1 MIYLRYIYQKSGLPE
16 PAGLGLQIND
26 DAPVQQ
32 DVLDEFSLAFPNAVV
47 RKSSAED
54 GQADVLI
61 LALREEPGWLGQV
74 KWGRPNLPRARL
86 GLGFFNISERTLI
99 LIPRDR
105 FYSSMLDSGL
115 ALLLGTVIGLCLK
128 VPVRVWKQA

>member
-1 MIYLRYIYQKSGLPE
+1 MIYLQYIYQKSGLPE
-16 PAGLGLQIND
+16 PARLGLQID
-26 DAPVQQ
+26 DDGPVQQ
-32 DVLDEFSLAFPNAVV
+32 DVLDEFSQAFPKAAV

-61 LALREEPGWLGQV
+61 LTFRVEPGWYAQV
-74 KWGRPNLPRARL
+74 KWGRQNLKRSRL

-105 FYSSMLDSGL
+105 FYSRMLGDGL
-115 ALLLGTVIGLCLK
+115 ALLLGTLIGLCLR
-128 VPVRVWKQA
+128 VPARLWKQA